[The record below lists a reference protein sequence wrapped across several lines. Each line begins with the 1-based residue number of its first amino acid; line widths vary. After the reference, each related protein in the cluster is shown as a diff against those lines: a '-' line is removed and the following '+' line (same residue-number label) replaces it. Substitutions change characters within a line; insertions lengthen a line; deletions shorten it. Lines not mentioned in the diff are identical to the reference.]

1 MTKQLVKN
9 IFISAGLMTLLS
21 IETFAEGD
29 PSGGP
34 RSSAFI
40 GNDFEGSS
48 SSLQDSDAAAKTA
61 AEYLFNAC
69 AGDRGC
75 VTKAIDAATPEDLQ
89 PN

>member
-21 IETFAEGD
+21 IETFAAGD
-29 PSGGP
+29 QGGP

-40 GNDFEGSS
+40 GNDPEGSS

-61 AEYLFNAC
+61 AEYLVKAC
-69 AGDRGC
+69 AGDSDC
-75 VTKAIDAATPEDLQ
+75 MEKAIRAATPEDFQ